1 MRPAMTRARGF
12 SLIELLVAVLVLSIG
27 IIAAYRSLGAA
38 RVQIGGE
45 TARVLAMNAARNR
58 AEELLLTGAAAGRN
72 LPGEASA
79 GEYHWRIETDEAA
92 TEAGLVEVTIHLIA
106 TDPPGPGAML
116 VAYVPV
122 DPRQ

>member
-1 MRPAMTRARGF
+1 MHRQVTDRRGF

-45 TARVLAMNAARNR
+45 TARLLAMNAARNR
-58 AEELLLTGAAAGRN
+58 AEELALTGVAAGRS
-72 LPGEASA
+72 LPSDVTA
-79 GEYHWRIETDEAA
+79 GAYRWRIETDEAA
-92 TEAGLVEVTIHLIA
+92 TEVGLVEVTIRLIA

-116 VAYVPV
+116 VAFVPV
-122 DPRQ
+122 EARQ